1 MAIKIYNTLSRKKE
15 ELIPIEAGKVRMYL
29 CGPTVYDYFHIGN
42 ARPFILFDVF
52 RRYLKYREL
61 DVKYVV
67 NLTDID
73 DKIIKKSI
81 EEKIPASDVAKKYTE
96 AFKED
101 IKKIGIK
108 AADEYPKATENIP
121 EIIKLIEKL
130 IERGMAY
137 SIDGEVYYSV
147 KNFQDYGKLSGKKI
161 DELRSGARVEID
173 QRKKDPLD
181 FSLWKAAKPGEP
193 CWESPWGKGR
203 PGWHIECSVM
213 SMKYL
218 GESIDIHAGGIDLV
232 FPHHENEIAQSEG
245 ATGKPFVK
253 YWMHNGFL
261 NIDGEKMSKSL
272 GNFFTAREIMEKY
285 HPAVIRMFF
294 LLKHYRSPINF
305 SEDRIKEAQ
314 QALERIITTLQNISV
329 ELDEKKSEIRET
341 EFVLQESIEK
351 IKREFLDEMDDDFN
365 TAGAMAKVFDLVKEA
380 NLILRKRSTIDM
392 LVDLPPDTGLSGRL
406 TESELAALLKI
417 KSTIQEI
424 DSFLNI
430 LYYGD
435 ALKST
440 IDEDLLVQIL
450 IDVRRKLRETKQ
462 WALSDEIRDRLGEV
476 GIILK
481 DCSNKTTWQKKVKN

>member
-42 ARPFILFDVF
+42 ARPFILFDIF
-52 RRYLKYREL
+52 RRYLKYRGL
-61 DVKYVV
+61 DVKFVF
-67 NLTDID
+67 NFTDID

-96 AFKED
+96 AFMED

-108 AADEYPKATENIP
+108 PADVYPKATENIP
-121 EIIKLIEKL
+121 EIISLIEKL
-130 IERGMAY
+130 IKRGMAY
-137 SIDGEVYYSV
+137 SIDGEVFYSV

-161 DELRSGARVEID
+161 NELRSGARVEID

-181 FSLWKAAKPGEP
+181 FSLWKSAKPGEP

-203 PGWHIECSVM
+203 PGWHIECSAM

-245 ATGKPFVK
+245 ATGKQFVK

-314 QALERIITTLQNISV
+314 QALERIITTLQNIDV
-329 ELDEKKSEIRET
+329 ELDENCTTI
-341 EFVLQESIEK
+341 VL
-351 IKREFLDEMDDDFN
+351 
-365 TAGAMAKVFDLVKEA
+365 
-380 NLILRKRSTIDM
+380 
-392 LVDLPPDTGLSGRL
+392 
-406 TESELAALLKI
+406 LL
-417 KSTIQEI
+417 
-424 DSFLNI
+424 
-430 LYYGD
+430 
-435 ALKST
+435 
-440 IDEDLLVQIL
+440 
-450 IDVRRKLRETKQ
+450 
-462 WALSDEIRDRLGEV
+462 
-476 GIILK
+476 
-481 DCSNKTTWQKKVKN
+481 

>member
-52 RRYLKYREL
+52 RRYLKYRGL
-61 DVKYVV
+61 NVKFVV

-81 EEKIPASDVAKKYTE
+81 KEKIPASDVAKKYTE
-96 AFKED
+96 AFMED

-108 AADEYPKATENIP
+108 PADEYPKATENIP
-121 EIIKLIEKL
+121 EILSLIEKL
-130 IERGMAY
+130 IEKGMAY
-137 SIDGEVYYSV
+137 LIDGEVFYSV

-203 PGWHIECSVM
+203 PGWHIECSAM

-245 ATGKPFVK
+245 ATGKQFVK

-314 QALERIITTLQNISV
+314 QALERIITTLKNIDV
-329 ELDEKKSEIRET
+329 ELDEKKSEIQET
-341 EFVLQESIEK
+341 EFVLEDSIEE
-351 IKREFLDEMDDDFN
+351 IKQEFLDEMDDDFN
-365 TAGAMAKVFDLVKEA
+365 TAGAIAKVFDLVKEA
-380 NLILRKRSTIDM
+380 NLIIAKGS
-392 LVDLPPDTGLSGRL
+392 L
-406 TESELAALLKI
+406 TESELASLLKI
-417 KSTIQEI
+417 KTTIQEL
-424 DSFLNI
+424 DSLLNI
-430 LYYGD
+430 LYYGES
-435 ALKST
+435 LKST
-440 IDEDLLVQIL
+440 IDDDSLVQIL
-450 IDVRRKLRETKQ
+450 IDIRKKLRETKQ
-462 WALSDEIRDRLGEV
+462 WALSDEIRDRLGEI
-476 GIILK
+476 GIVLK
-481 DCSNKTTWQKKVKN
+481 DRSDKTIWQRKAKKNKK